1 MSSDIQQRRALV
13 ARVVAAIRANADHS
27 DRLDQLG
34 AMRFGL
40 NRTDSRSVEIL
51 RRLGPMTANK
61 LAEHLGITTGGV
73 TTVIDRLEQAGY
85 ARRRRNHEDDRR
97 LVLVEATKLAAQR
110 ENEIF
115 GDLIEGTAKLVNS
128 FEDGELLLIERFLN
142 RVGELVAGHADHLAN
157 QPARRTGSAR
167 VMSRRSR

>member
-1 MSSDIQQRRALV
+1 
-13 ARVVAAIRANADHS
+13 
-27 DRLDQLG
+27 
-34 AMRFGL
+34 
-40 NRTDSRSVEIL
+40 
-51 RRLGPMTANK
+51 MTANK
-61 LAEHLGITTGGV
+61 LAEHLGMTTGGV

-115 GDLIEGTAKLVNS
+115 GGLIDGTGKLVNS
-128 FEDGELLLIERFLN
+128 FEDSELLLIERFLN

-157 QPARRTGSAR
+157 QAARRTGSAR
-167 VMSRRSR
+167 LMSRRSR